1 MERRHFL
8 ASLSAAAVASQ
19 LPLRASSDI
28 GADAPPSGSGRITLL
43 HTNDTHSRIEPFGPG
58 NGAISGLGGVARRAT
73 LVKQLRQQLGAV
85 LLLDAGD
92 TFQGTPYFNRYKG
105 RLDYQLMRMVGY
117 DAGTLGNHDFDNGVG
132 MLVEAMES
140 MEKLQH
146 ANPPFVFVNCNFD
159 FKGAPSLGKRVRPY
173 LVKEFPGLR
182 VGITGV
188 GVAFAGLVAP
198 KNHEGIIWKDPY
210 DSLKPIVKR
219 LREVEKVDLVVVLSH
234 LGYNLNG
241 SAPDDLQ
248 MPGQVA
254 GIDAIIGGHSHTF
267 LDKPTKVPQTQ
278 GETLVF
284 QVGFGGVNLGRMD
297 FAVARGAVRAASG
310 SAMPVMGSIVT

>member
-1 MERRHFL
+1 MDRRTFL
-8 ASLSAAAVASQ
+8 SSLAAAMAAA
-19 LPLRASSDI
+19 RAPI
-28 GADAPPSGSGRITLL
+28 WAGEPPSQGRITLL

-58 NGAISGLGGVARRAT
+58 NGNLSGLGGMARRAT
-73 LVKQLRQQLGAV
+73 LVKQLRQQLGPV

-132 MLVEAMES
+132 MLVEAMTS
-140 MEKLQH
+140 MEQLKH
-146 ANPPFVFVNCNFD
+146 KNPPFSFVNCNFN
-159 FKGAPSLGKRVRPY
+159 FKGAPELGKRVSPY
-173 LVKEFPGLR
+173 LIREFPGIR
-182 VGITGV
+182 IGIAGV

-198 KNHEGIIWKDPY
+198 KNHEGIDWKDPY
-210 DSLKPIVKR
+210 ESLKPIVQR

-241 SAPDDLQ
+241 TAPDDLQ

-267 LDKPTKVPQTQ
+267 LETPTKVPQAK
-278 GETLVF
+278 GETLIF

-297 FAVARGAVRAASG
+297 FALARGVVKSASG
-310 SAMPVMGSIVT
+310 AAMPVMG

>member
-1 MERRHFL
+1 MKRRDFL
-8 ASLSAAAVASQ
+8 ASLAATVAASQ
-19 LPLRASSDI
+19 LSLRASEAS
-28 GADAPPSGSGRITLL
+28 ASPASSGRITLL

-73 LVKQLRQQLGAV
+73 LVKQLRAQLGPV

-140 MEKLQH
+140 MEQLQH
-146 ANPPFVFVNCNFD
+146 ANPPFPFLNCNFD
-159 FKGAPSLGKRVRPY
+159 FKGAPALGKRVRPY
-173 LVKEFPGLR
+173 LVREFPGIK

-198 KNHEGIIWKDPY
+198 KNHEGITWKDPY
-210 DSLKPIVKR
+210 ESLKPVVQH

-241 SAPDDLQ
+241 TAPDDLQ

-254 GIDAIIGGHSHTF
+254 GIDAVIGGHSHTF
-267 LDKPTKVPQTQ
+267 LETPTRVPQAK
-278 GETLVF
+278 GETLIF

-297 FAVARGAVRAASG
+297 FAITRGTVRAASG
-310 SAMPVMGSIVT
+310 GALPVRG

>member
-1 MERRHFL
+1 MDRRVFL
-8 ASLSAAAVASQ
+8 ASLGAAAVATH
-19 LPLRASSDI
+19 LPLRA
-28 GADAPPSGSGRITLL
+28 ADVAASGRITLL

-58 NGAISGLGGVARRAT
+58 NGAISGLGGMARRAT
-73 LVKQLRQQLGAV
+73 LVKQLRQQLGPV

-140 MEKLQH
+140 MEQLKH
-146 ANPPFVFVNCNFD
+146 KNPPFSFVNCNFD
-159 FKGAPSLGKRVRPY
+159 FKGTPELAKRVRPY
-173 LVKEFPGLR
+173 LVREFPGLR
-182 VGITGV
+182 VGLTGV

-198 KNHEGIIWKDPY
+198 KNHEGIGWRDPY
-210 DSLKPIVKR
+210 ECLRPIVQR
-219 LREVEKVDLVVVLSH
+219 LRDVEKVDLVVVLSH

-241 SAPDDLQ
+241 TAPDDLQ

-267 LDKPTKVPQTQ
+267 LDAPTRVAQAK
-278 GETLVF
+278 GETLIS
-284 QVGFGGVNLGRMD
+284 QVGFGGVNLGRLD
-297 FAVARGAVRAASG
+297 FAVAHGVVKTASG
-310 SAMPVMGSIVT
+310 SAMPVLG

>member
-1 MERRHFL
+1 MDRRAFL
-8 ASLSAAAVASQ
+8 ATLAAASAAAH
-19 LPLRASSDI
+19 LPLKA
-28 GADAPPSGSGRITLL
+28 GEPSASGRITLL

-58 NGAISGLGGVARRAT
+58 NGNLSGLGGMARRAT
-73 LVKQLRQQLGAV
+73 LVRQLRAQLGPV

-117 DAGTLGNHDFDNGVG
+117 DAGTLGNHDFDNGVP

-146 ANPPFVFVNCNFD
+146 RNPPFAFVNCNFD
-159 FKGAPSLGKRVRPY
+159 FKGASELGKRVRPW
-173 LVKEFPGLR
+173 LVREFPGLR

-198 KNHEGIIWKDPY
+198 KNHEGIGWRDPY
-210 DSLKPIVKR
+210 ESLRPVVAR

-234 LGYNLNG
+234 LGHNLNG
-241 SAPDDLQ
+241 TAPDDLS
-248 MPGQVA
+248 MPAKVP
-254 GIDAIIGGHSHTF
+254 GIDAVIGGHSHTF
-267 LDKPTKVPQTQ
+267 LEAPVRLTQ
-278 GETLVF
+278 ARGETLVF

-297 FAVARGAVRAASG
+297 FALARGTVRAAAG
-310 SAMPVMGSIVT
+310 SALPIVG

>member
-8 ASLSAAAVASQ
+8 ASLGAATIAAQVPLKAGEPLVSSAT
-19 LPLRASSDI
+19 
-28 GADAPPSGSGRITLL
+28 SGRITLL

-58 NGAISGLGGVARRAT
+58 NGAISGLGGMARRAT
-73 LVKQLRQQLGAV
+73 LVRQLRQQLGHV

-140 MEKLQH
+140 MEQLQH
-146 ANPPFVFVNCNFD
+146 ANPPFAFVNCNFD

-173 LVKEFPGLR
+173 LIREFPGFR
-182 VGITGV
+182 VGLTGV

-198 KNHEGIIWKDPY
+198 KNHEGISWRDPY
-210 DSLKPIVKR
+210 ESLKPVVKH

-267 LDKPTKVPQTQ
+267 LEKPTKVPQTR
-278 GETLVF
+278 GETLIF

-297 FAVARGAVRAASG
+297 FAVARGAVRASSG
-310 SAMPVMGSIVT
+310 SAMPVMG

>member
-1 MERRHFL
+1 MDRRDFL
-8 ASLSAAAVASQ
+8 ASLGAATFASQ
-19 LPLRASSDI
+19 VPLRASDE
-28 GADAPPSGSGRITLL
+28 GPASGRITLL

-58 NGAISGLGGVARRAT
+58 NGAISGLGGIARRAT
-73 LVKQLRQQLGAV
+73 LVRQLRQQLGAV

-140 MEKLQH
+140 MEQLKH
-146 ANPPFVFVNCNFD
+146 ANPPFALLNCNFD
-159 FKGAPSLGKRVRPY
+159 FKGAPALGKRVRPY
-173 LVKEFPGLR
+173 LVREFPGIK
-182 VGITGV
+182 VGLTGV

-198 KNHEGIIWKDPY
+198 KNHEGIDWKDPFA
-210 DSLKPIVKR
+210 SLKPVVKR
-219 LREVEKVDLVVVLSH
+219 LRDVEKVDLVVVLSH
-234 LGYNLNG
+234 LGYNLNR
-241 SAPDDLQ
+241 SAPDDLR
-248 MPGQVA
+248 MPGEVA
-254 GIDAIIGGHSHTF
+254 GIDAIVGGHSHTF
-267 LDKPTKVPQTQ
+267 LETPTRVPQAL

-297 FAVARGAVRAASG
+297 FATTRGTVRAASG
-310 SAMPVMGSIVT
+310 VAMPVAASSLA

>member
-1 MERRHFL
+1 MERRTFL
-8 ASLSAAAVASQ
+8 ASLSAATVASQ
-19 LPLRASSDI
+19 VPLKATE
-28 GADAPPSGSGRITLL
+28 GPASGRITLL

-58 NGAISGLGGVARRAT
+58 NGAISGKGGMARRAT
-73 LVKQLRQQLGAV
+73 LVKQLRSQLGSI

-105 RLDYQLMRMVGY
+105 RLDYQLMRMIGY
-117 DAGTLGNHDFDNGVG
+117 DATTLGNHDFDNGVG

-140 MEKLQH
+140 MEQLKH
-146 ANPPFVFVNCNFD
+146 RNPPFAFLNCNFD
-159 FKGAPSLGKRVRPY
+159 CTGAAALAKRVRPY
-173 LVKEFPGLR
+173 LVRDFPGVR

-198 KNHEGIIWKDPY
+198 KNHEGITWKDPY
-210 DSLKPIVKR
+210 ESLKPVVNH

-234 LGYNLNG
+234 LGYDNKEG
-241 SAPDDLQ
+241 APDDLR
-248 MPGQVA
+248 MPSQVA

-267 LDKPTKVPQTQ
+267 LDAPVKVKQAQ

-297 FAVARGAVRAASG
+297 FALARGEVKAASG
-310 SAMPVMGSIVT
+310 AAMPVVG

>member
-1 MERRHFL
+1 MDRRHFL
-8 ASLSAAAVASQ
+8 ASLGAAAVASQ
-19 LPLRASSDI
+19 VPLKA
-28 GADAPPSGSGRITLL
+28 AEAPAAGRITLL

-58 NGAISGLGGVARRAT
+58 NGAISGKGGMARRAT
-73 LVKQLRQQLGAV
+73 LVKQLRSQLGPV

-105 RLDYQLMRMVGY
+105 RLDYQLMRMIGY
-117 DAGTLGNHDFDNGVG
+117 DATTLGNHDFDNGVE
-132 MLVEAMES
+132 MLVEAMAS

-146 ANPPFVFVNCNFD
+146 RNPPFAFLNCNFD
-159 FKGAPSLGKRVRPY
+159 CQGAPELARRIRPY
-173 LVKEFPGLR
+173 MVREFPGMK

-198 KNHEGIIWKDPY
+198 KNHEGIIWKDPFE
-210 DSLKPIVKR
+210 SLKPVVKR

-234 LGYNLNG
+234 LGYDVKD
-241 SAPDDLQ
+241 AAHDDLR
-248 MPGQVA
+248 MPGRVA

-267 LDKPTKVPQTQ
+267 LDAPVKVKQAQ

-297 FAVARGAVRAASG
+297 FTLARGEVRAASG
-310 SAMPVMGSIVT
+310 AAMPVVG

>member
-1 MERRHFL
+1 MERRTFL
-8 ASLSAAAVASQ
+8 ASLAAASAAGS
-19 LPLRASSDI
+19 LPLRAE
-28 GADAPPSGSGRITLL
+28 APSAGGRITLL

-73 LVKQLRQQLGAV
+73 LVKQLRGQLGPV

-132 MLVEAMES
+132 LLLEAMVA
-140 MEKLQH
+140 METLEH
-146 ANPPFVFVNCNFD
+146 ANPPFPFVNCNFD
-159 FKGAPSLGKRVRPY
+159 CKGAPELAKRVRPY
-173 LVKEFPGLR
+173 IVREFPGVR

-188 GVAFAGLVAP
+188 GVAFAGLVDP
-198 KNHEGIIWKDPY
+198 KNHAGITWKDPY
-210 DSLKPIVKR
+210 ESLKPMVKR

-234 LGYNLNG
+234 LGHNNQGG
-241 SAPDDLQ
+241 SAPCDLLL
-248 MPGQVA
+248 PGQVA

-267 LDKPTKVPQTQ
+267 LDAPVRLPQAQ

-297 FAVARGAVRAASG
+297 FAVTKGAVRAASG
-310 SAMPVMGSIVT
+310 AAIPMVG

>member
-1 MERRHFL
+1 MERRTFL
-8 ASLSAAAVASQ
+8 ASLAAASAAGS
-19 LPLRASSDI
+19 LPLRAEATPA
-28 GADAPPSGSGRITLL
+28 GGRITLL

-73 LVKQLRQQLGAV
+73 LVKHLRAQLGPV

-132 MLVEAMES
+132 LLLEAMVA
-140 MEKLQH
+140 METLEH
-146 ANPPFVFVNCNFD
+146 ANPPFPFVNCNFD
-159 FKGAPSLGKRVRPY
+159 CKGAPELAKRVRPY
-173 LVKEFPGLR
+173 IVREFPGVR

-188 GVAFAGLVAP
+188 GVAFAGLVDP
-198 KNHEGIIWKDPY
+198 KNHAGITWKDPY
-210 DSLKPIVKR
+210 ESLKPMVKR

-234 LGYNLNG
+234 LGHNNQGG
-241 SAPDDLQ
+241 SAPCDLLL
-248 MPGQVA
+248 PGQVA

-267 LDKPTKVPQTQ
+267 LDAPVRLPQAQ

-297 FAVARGAVRAASG
+297 FAVTKGAVRAASG
-310 SAMPVMGSIVT
+310 AAIPMVG

>member
-1 MERRHFL
+1 MDRRTFL
-8 ASLSAAAVASQ
+8 AALGATAAATQ
-19 LPLRASSDI
+19 LPLQA
-28 GADAPPSGSGRITLL
+28 AAEPVQGSGRITLL

-58 NGAISGLGGVARRAT
+58 NGAISGLGGVTRRAT
-73 LVKQLRQQLGAV
+73 LIKQLRQQLGSV

-105 RLDYQLMRMVGY
+105 RLDYQLMRMMGY

-132 MLVEAMES
+132 MLVEAMEA
-140 MEKLQH
+140 MEQLQH
-146 ANPPFVFVNCNFD
+146 ANAPFAFLNCNFD
-159 FKGAPSLGKRVRPY
+159 CKGAPALQKRIRPY
-173 LVKEFPGLR
+173 LVKDFPGVR
-182 VGITGV
+182 VGLTGI

-198 KNHEGIIWKDPY
+198 KNHEGISWRDPY
-210 DSLKPIVKR
+210 ESLKPIVKR

-241 SAPDDLQ
+241 TGPDDLHL
-248 MPGQVA
+248 PGQVA
-254 GIDAIIGGHSHTF
+254 GIDAVIGGHSHTF
-267 LDKPTKVPQTQ
+267 LETPTRVPQAL

-297 FAVARGAVRAASG
+297 FAVTRGKVRAASG
-310 SAMPVMGSIVT
+310 AAMPVLA

>member
-1 MERRHFL
+1 MDRRAFL
-8 ASLSAAAVASQ
+8 ASLGAATLASQ
-19 LPLRASSDI
+19 VPLKA
-28 GADAPPSGSGRITLL
+28 GEGPASGRITLL

-58 NGAISGLGGVARRAT
+58 NGAISGKGGMARRAT
-73 LVKQLRQQLGAV
+73 LVRQLRQQLGPV

-105 RLDYQLMRMVGY
+105 RLDYQLMRMIGY

-132 MLVEAMES
+132 PLVEAMES
-140 MEKLQH
+140 MEQLQH
-146 ANPPFVFVNCNFD
+146 ANPPFAFVNCNFD
-159 FKGAPSLGKRVRPY
+159 CKGAPALQKRVRPY
-173 LVKEFPGLR
+173 LIREFPGIR
-182 VGITGV
+182 IGITGV

-198 KNHEGIIWKDPY
+198 KNHEGVAWKDPY
-210 DSLKPIVKR
+210 ESLKPVVKR

-234 LGYNLNG
+234 LGY
-241 SAPDDLQ
+241 SSRDSVHDDLR

-267 LDKPTKVPQTQ
+267 LDAPVRVPQSQ

-297 FAVARGAVRAASG
+297 FTLARGIVKAASG
-310 SAMPVMGSIVT
+310 AAMPVLG

>member
-1 MERRHFL
+1 MERRAFL
-8 ASLSAAAVASQ
+8 ASLGAAAAATRV
-19 LPLRASSDI
+19 PLRAEE
-28 GADAPPSGSGRITLL
+28 GPASGRITLL

-58 NGAISGLGGVARRAT
+58 NGAISGKGGMARRAT
-73 LVKQLRQQLGAV
+73 LVRQLRQQLGSV

-105 RLDYQLMRMVGY
+105 RLDYQLMRMIGY
-117 DAGTLGNHDFDNGVG
+117 DATTLGNHDFDNGVG

-140 MEKLQH
+140 MEQLQH
-146 ANPPFVFVNCNFD
+146 KNPPFAFLNCNFD
-159 FKGAPSLGKRVRPY
+159 CKGAPGLAKRIRPY
-173 LVKEFPGLR
+173 LIREFPGVR

-198 KNHEGIIWKDPY
+198 KNHEGITWKDPFE
-210 DSLKPIVKR
+210 SLKPVVKR
-219 LREVEKVDLVVVLSH
+219 LREVEKSDLVVVLSH
-234 LGYNLNG
+234 LGYDNRD
-241 SAPDDLQ
+241 SAHDDLR

-254 GIDAIIGGHSHTF
+254 GIDAIVGGHSHTF
-267 LDKPTKVPQTQ
+267 LDAPVKVKQAQ

-297 FAVARGAVRAASG
+297 FALARGMVKAASG
-310 SAMPVMGSIVT
+310 VAMPVLG

>member
-1 MERRHFL
+1 MDRRHFL
-8 ASLSAAAVASQ
+8 ASLGAAAVASRV
-19 LPLRASSDI
+19 PLRASD
-28 GADAPPSGSGRITLL
+28 GPAAGRITLL

-58 NGAISGLGGVARRAT
+58 NGALSGKGGMARRAT
-73 LVKQLRQQLGAV
+73 LVKQLRSQLGSV

-105 RLDYQLMRMVGY
+105 RLDYQLMRMIGY
-117 DAGTLGNHDFDNGVG
+117 DATTLGNHDFDNGVE

-146 ANPPFVFVNCNFD
+146 KNPPFAFLNCNFD
-159 FKGAPSLGKRVRPY
+159 CKGAPALAQRIRPY
-173 LVKEFPGLR
+173 MVREFPGVK

-198 KNHEGIIWKDPY
+198 KNHAGIVWKDPY
-210 DSLKPIVKR
+210 ESLKPVVKR

-234 LGYNLNG
+234 LGYDVKD
-241 SAPDDLQ
+241 AAHDDLRL
-248 MPGQVA
+248 PGQVA

-267 LDKPTKVPQTQ
+267 LEAPVKVKQAQ

-297 FAVARGAVRAASG
+297 FTLARGEVKAASG
-310 SAMPVMGSIVT
+310 AAIPVLG

>member
-1 MERRHFL
+1 MERRAFL
-8 ASLSAAAVASQ
+8 ASLGTAALASQ
-19 LPLRASSDI
+19 VPLRAQE
-28 GADAPPSGSGRITLL
+28 GPAAASGRITLL

-58 NGAISGLGGVARRAT
+58 NGAISGLGGVSRRAT
-73 LVKQLRQQLGAV
+73 LVRQLRQQLGSV

-105 RLDYQLMRMVGY
+105 RLDYQLMRMMGY

-132 MLVEAMES
+132 MLVEAMEA
-140 MEKLQH
+140 MERLQH
-146 ANPPFVFVNCNFD
+146 ANAPFAFLNCNFD
-159 FKGAPSLGKRVRPY
+159 CKGAPALQKRIRPY
-173 LVKEFPGLR
+173 LVKDFPGVR
-182 VGITGV
+182 VGITGI

-198 KNHEGIIWKDPY
+198 KNHEGITWRDPY
-210 DSLKPIVKR
+210 ESLRPVVKR

-241 SAPDDLQ
+241 TGPDDLHL
-248 MPGQVA
+248 PGQVA
-254 GIDAIIGGHSHTF
+254 GIDAVIGGHSHTF
-267 LDKPTKVPQTQ
+267 LETPTRVPQAQ

-297 FAVARGAVRAASG
+297 FAVARGKVRAASG
-310 SAMPVMGSIVT
+310 AAMPVLA

>member
-1 MERRHFL
+1 MDRRDFL
-8 ASLSAAAVASQ
+8 ASLSAAALASG
-19 LPLRASSDI
+19 LPLRAGAADRP
-28 GADAPPSGSGRITLL
+28 ADAPAASGRITLL

-117 DAGTLGNHDFDNGVG
+117 DAGTLGNHDFDNGVD

-140 MEKLQH
+140 MEQLQH
-146 ANPPFVFVNCNFD
+146 PNPPFAFVNCNFD
-159 FKGAPSLGKRVRPY
+159 CKGAPALAKRLRPY
-173 LVKEFPGLR
+173 LVREFPGLR

-188 GVAFAGLVAP
+188 GVAFANLVAP
-198 KNHEGIIWKDPY
+198 KNHEGITWKDPY
-210 DSLKPIVKR
+210 ESLKPVVKR

-241 SAPDDLQ
+241 TAPDDLQ

-254 GIDAIIGGHSHTF
+254 GIDAVIGGHSHTF
-267 LDKPTKVPQTQ
+267 LEAPTRVKQAN

-297 FAVARGAVRAASG
+297 FAVARGAVKAASG
-310 SAMPVMGSIVT
+310 ASMPVLASA